1 MEQKKVTAPDIKER
15 KKSGG
20 KITMLTA
27 YDYPTALLVDRAG
40 IDVILVGDSLGM
52 VVLGYKDTVSVTM
65 DEMIHHVKSVTSAVQ
80 RSLVLGDMPFGSY
93 NASVEKAVENANR
106 MMKEARADGIKLEG
120 GKQMAHVAEAIV
132 NAGIPV
138 QGHIGLTPQTASSL
152 GGFKVQGKSFEAAV
166 ALIEDA
172 KALEDAGCFSIVLEA
187 IPSPIAKMVTEAISI
202 PTIGIGAGIDCDGQV
217 LVIHDLIGL
226 FERFTPKFVKQ
237 YAKISDIILSAV
249 SQYKSDVE
257 NMRFPEEKHSFSM
270 NPKELEKLKSKKKIR
285 AERRDEGTRREAM
298 GARYEKN
305 ALRRSQT

>member
-1 MEQKKVTAPDIKER
+1 MEQKKMTAPDLKEK
-15 KKSGG
+15 KKSGK

-40 IDVILVGDSLGM
+40 IDAILVGDSLGM
-52 VVLGYKDTVSVTM
+52 VVLGYRDTVTVTM
-65 DEMIHHVKSVTSAVQ
+65 EEMLHHTKAVSSAVKSA
-80 RSLVLGDMPFGSY
+80 LVIGDMPFGSY
-93 NASVEKAVENANR
+93 NVSVEKAIENANR
-106 MMKEARADGIKLEG
+106 MMKEAHADCIKLEG
-120 GKQMAHVAEAIV
+120 GRSMAPLVGAIV
-132 NAGIPV
+132 KAGIPV

-152 GGFKVQGKSFEAAV
+152 GGFKVQGKSFETAK

-187 IPSPIAKMVTEAISI
+187 IPSPIAKIITEKISI

-237 YAKISDIILSAV
+237 YAKISDDILSAV
-249 SQYKSDVE
+249 SRYKSDVE
-257 NMRFPEEKHSFSM
+257 GMKFPEEKHSFSM

-285 AERRDEGTRREAM
+285 AANKKTFA
-298 GARYEKN
+298 
-305 ALRRSQT
+305 